1 MDKKEYLNRLQMQLE
16 DLTNEERR
24 EALEYYEEYFAD
36 AGEENE
42 DEVICSLG
50 EPEQVAEQ
58 IKAGLH

>member
-36 AGEENE
+36 AGEEMRM
-42 DEVICSLG
+42 
-50 EPEQVAEQ
+50 
-58 IKAGLH
+58 K

>member
-50 EPEQVAEQ
+50 EPVQVA
-58 IKAGLH
+58 